1 MWGKKLKKQ
10 FRCSGNWPKAY
21 NKSEVSLCWKNYWT
35 LGRNSGKFWCF
46 SLGLLL
52 TILLMPPAQSL
63 WRFCQGKTEHEDQQ
77 AAVVEQFT
85 QFGVVIPLPK
95 SNDLGAMRTQ
105 RSNGSTSLRL
115 QSWLKQNIFL
125 ANQGLHT
132 CIKETREDPSY
143 LYTPSQL
150 WDCMHVQRK
159 LRGAQQKVKAKT
171 DFKTA

>member
-1 MWGKKLKKQ
+1 MGEKIEETISVLWKLTKSIQ
-10 FRCSGNWPKAY
+10 Q
-21 NKSEVSLCWKNYWT
+21 SEVSLCWKNYWT

-52 TILLMPPAQSL
+52 TIPLMPPAQSL

-159 LRGAQQKVKAKT
+159 LRGAQQNVKAKT